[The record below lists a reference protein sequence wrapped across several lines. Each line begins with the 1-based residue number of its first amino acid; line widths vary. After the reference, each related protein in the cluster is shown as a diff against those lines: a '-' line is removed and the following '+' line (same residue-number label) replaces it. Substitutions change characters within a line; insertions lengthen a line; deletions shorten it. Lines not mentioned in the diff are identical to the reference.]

1 MNLNRIFEIL
11 IYIIVLHQMPMEM
24 QMGMRLQVY
33 NRKEG
38 FTFKFSFWLAVLG
51 LKLDYVIYLHIHYK
65 I

>member
-1 MNLNRIFEIL
+1 
-11 IYIIVLHQMPMEM
+11 MPMEM

-38 FTFKFSFWLAVLG
+38 FTFKFSFWLAELG
-51 LKLDYVIYLHIHYK
+51 LKLDYVIYLHIHHK